1 MEQETVA
8 IKLLTSDAI
17 FPERKTLGSAGYDLF
32 ANKDFILLP
41 FHREWIST
49 GISIS
54 LPQGLFGRIL
64 PRSSVS
70 SLYVDTCAG
79 VIDEDYRGEIKVLL
93 SNSHPKDSYEIKK
106 GMRIC
111 QLVIEKYYQIKFVST
126 NELDDTIRGD
136 QGFGSTG
143 K

>member
-1 MEQETVA
+1 MEQETVS
-8 IKLLTSDAI
+8 IKLLTSDAKI
-17 FPERKTLGSAGYDLF
+17 PERKTLGSAGYDLF
-32 ANKDFILLP
+32 SNEDCILLP
-41 FHREWIST
+41 LYRQWVST

-64 PRSSVS
+64 PRSSMS
-70 SLYVDTCAG
+70 SLYIDTCAG
-79 VIDEDYRGEIKVLL
+79 VIDDDYRGEIKVLL
-93 SNSHPKDSYEIKK
+93 MNSHPNNSYEIKK

-126 NELDDTIRGD
+126 NLLDDTIRGD